1 MLILNYLNVFL
12 QLLLK
17 CVVSWWLSKSENHDL
32 LAIWF
37 CFLFLLAFFLQS
49 FFLTAPFVHL
59 IHQFIFYF
67 LFLLLLPFNFLSISH
82 HLVFGRISSIPCCS
96 WPLFITT
103 FCLITQKQLIDFS
116 DIISATFPYLSVF
129 FNVQN
134 NRPKRLIILRIGA
147 RTAMLRLQDGS
158 DRRMNLRF

>member
-37 CFLFLLAFFLQS
+37 CFLFLLAFFLY
-49 FFLTAPFVHL
+49 L

-67 LFLLLLPFNFLSISH
+67 LFLLLLPFHFLFISH
-82 HLVFGRISSIPCCS
+82 DMVFGRISSIPCCS
-96 WPLFITT
+96 WPLFINT
-103 FCLITQKQLIDFS
+103 FCLITQKQIIDGL
-116 DIISATFPYLSVF
+116 DIISAIFPYFSVF

-134 NRPKRLIILRIGA
+134 NRPKRLIILRNGVW
-147 RTAMLRLQDGS
+147 TAMPRL
-158 DRRMNLRF
+158 